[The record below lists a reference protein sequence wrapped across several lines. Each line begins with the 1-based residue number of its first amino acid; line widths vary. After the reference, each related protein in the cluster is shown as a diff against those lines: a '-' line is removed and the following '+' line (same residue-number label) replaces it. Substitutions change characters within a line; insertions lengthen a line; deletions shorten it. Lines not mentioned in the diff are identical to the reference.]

1 MSTNCSACIIDF
13 PPLLPLRTT
22 TTPAC
27 SAGVGVWI
35 LGVVCHL
42 VLFSQA
48 GTAFIRRQVLDGRI
62 YTELFV
68 DEMNEFYYEGFSVYD
83 ANKKEDFP
91 LRMKLYCTICDFP
104 GRLHF
109 ER

>member
-1 MSTNCSACIIDF
+1 MF
-13 PPLLPLRTT
+13 
-22 TTPAC
+22 
-27 SAGVGVWI
+27 
-35 LGVVCHL
+35 CHL

-104 GRLHF
+104 GRLHL